1 VLTASQQ
8 LTGDFRHIPEA
19 STLQSNPPMLVE
31 CSPMSFGASIVIP
44 LLNQVDDWLEQSVR
58 SAITQTINTEVVVVR
73 SKLTSPS
80 NLRTLARL
88 QQQYTNLS
96 VLLEDKSPHHFPA
109 AINMG
114 IRRATADRVGLV
126 LSDDWIDRTT
136 VAECL
141 VNSTDIVSTGTVSH
155 FTNDRITNGRTN
167 EPVCR
172 TLSMSKFQACE
183 TLELKASYLTHF
195 FLFRKQTVLNVGG
208 LDETIGNFPGID
220 DLDLIWTLLERGA
233 TVSVL
238 GKPMYHAREHDGER
252 LTLQDPKR
260 KIENLQKILRKHMVD
275 KQEEIDIIRRHV
287 GWYIRRINMNAA
299 DWYQS

>member
-1 VLTASQQ
+1 
-8 LTGDFRHIPEA
+8 
-19 STLQSNPPMLVE
+19 
-31 CSPMSFGASIVIP
+31 MSFGASIVIP

-58 SAITQTINTEVVVVR
+58 SALTQSINTEVVVVQ

-114 IRRATADRVGLV
+114 IRHATADRVGLV
-126 LSDDWIDRTT
+126 LSDDWIDQTT

-141 VNSTDIVSTGTVSH
+141 VNSTDIVSTGTVIH
-155 FTNDRITNGRTN
+155 FTNGRIN
-167 EPVCR
+167 EPVR
-172 TLSMSKFQACE
+172 KTLSMSKFQAFE

-195 FLFRKQTVLNVGG
+195 FLFRKQAVLNVGG
-208 LDETIGNFPGID
+208 LDETIGNFPGMD
-220 DLDLIWTLLERGA
+220 DFDLIWTLLEHGA

-238 GKPMYHAREHDGER
+238 GKPMYHYREHDGER

-260 KIENLQKILRKHMVD
+260 KIENLQKILRKHTVD
-275 KQEEIDIIRRHV
+275 KQEEIDIIRRHA